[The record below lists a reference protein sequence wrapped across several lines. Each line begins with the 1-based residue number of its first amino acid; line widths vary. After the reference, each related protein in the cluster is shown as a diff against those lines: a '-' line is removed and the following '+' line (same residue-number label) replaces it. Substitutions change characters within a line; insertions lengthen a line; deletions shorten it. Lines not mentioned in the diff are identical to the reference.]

1 MTKKLIDAAKQ
12 RSNIYGLLS
21 LLFRTEISKQLL
33 EELRSPAF
41 LSILSEMGA
50 ELEDDFLKKPEKK
63 LVKDLAV
70 EYARLFVGPGKHIS
84 PHESVHHER
93 DDGDWG
99 TLWGKGTV
107 EVKRFI
113 ESLGLEYK
121 EEYSGIPDHISVE
134 LEFMQR
140 LLEEEASAR
149 EKKDD
154 KEIQGFLEVEKLFF
168 ERHLI
173 SWVPGFC
180 DKVMAMSDISFYREV
195 ARVTKYYMEFEKETV
210 SLLQVNTLGG

>member
-1 MTKKLIDAAKQ
+1 MTKKLIDTAKQ

-21 LLFRTEISKQLL
+21 LIFRTEISKQLL

-41 LSILSEMGA
+41 LTILSEMGA
-50 ELEDDFLKKPEKK
+50 GFDDDFLKIPEKK
-63 LVKDLAV
+63 LVEDLAV
-70 EYARLFVGPGKHIS
+70 EYARLFLGPGKHIS

-99 TLWGKGTV
+99 TLWGKDTV
-107 EVKRFI
+107 EVKGFI

-140 LLEEEASAR
+140 LLEEEAAAR
-149 EKKDD
+149 EKKDE
-154 KEIQGFLEVEKLFF
+154 KGVQGFLEVEKLFF
-168 ERHLI
+168 DRHLI
-173 SWVPGFC
+173 SWVPDLC
-180 DKVMAMSDISFYREV
+180 DKVMEMADHSFYREI
-195 ARVTKYYMEFEKETV
+195 ARVTKHFMEFEKVTV
-210 SLLQVNTLGG
+210 Q